1 MIKSTITKLGFLF
14 LLAVSFTACDKY
26 EEGANYSLLTAKMR
40 AVNIWKL
47 EKISITNG
55 NTTYDATN
63 NYPNE
68 IFKIKK
74 DNAYEKVYTAGNFTT
89 NETGTWDFNSDKT
102 ELVLTETGE
111 TPDTYSIIKLK
122 NKELKITYVD
132 GSTTYTYEYA
142 QDE

>member
-14 LLAVSFTACDKY
+14 ILAISFTACDKY
-26 EEGANYSLLTAKMR
+26 EEGANYSHLTAKMR
-40 AVNIWKL
+40 LVNIWKL

-55 NTTYDATN
+55 NTTYNSTN
-63 NYPNE
+63 SYPNE
-68 IFKIKK
+68 IFKISK
-74 DNAYEKVYTAGNFTT
+74 DNTYEKTYTAGNFTT
-89 NETGTWDFNSDKT
+89 NESGAWDFNSDKT